1 MDTRYSRR
9 FVRGGNETAIFTLTI
24 TQSTDGINEF
34 YRELAAECERWCEE
48 HLASLEEYRARGCR
62 AVRYCFEASETDR
75 SDREIGMRLR
85 VYLCYGAGNGET
97 LFDERHRWSLRDGA
111 MLMPSK
117 RQSKAKKNGKGLKK
131 IKNIEKSS

>member
-9 FVRGGNETAIFTLTI
+9 FVRGGNETATLCVTI
-24 TQSTDGINEF
+24 SESTEEICGF
-34 YRELAAECERWCEE
+34 YRELAEECEQWCEE
-48 HLASLEEYRARGCR
+48 HIASLEEYRARGCR
-62 AVRYCFEASETDR
+62 AVRYVFEASETDR
-75 SDREIGMRLR
+75 SEREIGMRLR
-85 VYLCYGAGNGET
+85 VYFCYGAGNGET

-117 RQSKAKKNGKGLKK
+117 RQSKAKKNVKALKK